1 LGVKFCSCSYARSG
15 LAFDPLVREPF
26 LVRLAFSTN
35 AYTRFSLAEALR
47 GIRLAGFLGA
57 EILADEPH
65 AYPASVSDSQID
77 GVRAV
82 LGELGLAVSNVNV
95 NCSFGYW
102 KDAPAEAYFEPSL
115 ISPDA
120 RHRADRI
127 ELIGKAMAFARAVGA
142 RNVSVTSGRMLGS
155 MSPSR
160 AAGQFEESIG
170 SVLEMADRFE
180 MNVGIECEPGLFIEY
195 VAELREWIDRLGHP
209 RLGANLDI
217 GHCQVIGESIPA
229 AIELLGDRIWNL
241 HVEDIP
247 GRKHY
252 HMIPGEGSV
261 DWLGV
266 KSALRGIGYERY
278 LTVELY
284 THTDEPQV
292 AAVKSFGFLERIF
305 G

>member
-1 LGVKFCSCSYARSG
+1 M
-15 LAFDPLVREPF
+15 
-26 LVRLAFSTN
+26 RLAFSTN
-35 AYTRFSLAEALR
+35 AYTRLSLAEALR
-47 GIRLAGFLGA
+47 GIRAAGFLGV

-65 AYPASVSDSQID
+65 AYPGSISNAKVNET
-77 GVRAV
+77 RAL

-127 ELIGKAMAFARAVGA
+127 ELIGKAMMFARAVGA
-142 RNVSVTSGRMLGS
+142 RNVSITSGRMLGS
-155 MSPSR
+155 MSPTR
-160 AAGQFEESIG
+160 AARQFEESIAR
-170 SVLEMADRFE
+170 VLKLADEFE
-180 MNVGIECEPGLFIEY
+180 MNVGVECEPGLFIEY

-261 DWLGV
+261 DWMGARD
-266 KSALRGIGYERY
+266 ALRGIGYERF

-284 THTDEPQV
+284 THTDEPQG
-292 AAVKSFGFLERIF
+292 AAQKSFGFLSRVF
-305 G
+305 GG